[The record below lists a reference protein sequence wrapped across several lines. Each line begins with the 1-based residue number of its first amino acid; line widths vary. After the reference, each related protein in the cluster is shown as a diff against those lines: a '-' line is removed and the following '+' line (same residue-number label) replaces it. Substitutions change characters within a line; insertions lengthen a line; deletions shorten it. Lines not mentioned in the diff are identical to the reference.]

1 MLVKEM
7 MVNHMECVM
16 HNEIVHFIERFYF
29 DLYVTN
35 KDHVNVL
42 CTSTSVWF
50 LKGKPLGTMIFL
62 YIFFLKFKQKLIT

>member
-16 HNEIVHFIERFYF
+16 HNELVHFIKGFYF

-35 KDHVNVL
+35 KDDVDVL

-50 LKGKPLGTMIFL
+50 LKGKPLCTMIFL
-62 YIFFLKFKQKLIT
+62 YFFLQKLIT